1 MSDAAT
7 ALSPQ
12 PSAQPTP
19 SAPASD
25 AQPSA
30 TPAAEPQ
37 GTPQPGVEAIGGNG
51 GPDWRAMMA
60 GEDAKAIEALSRF
73 KEPGDFLKSYN
84 EQRAALSKRAE
95 PVRLG
100 DNATPEQ
107 VAEYRKGLGLPEI
120 AKDAKPEAYQD
131 AYKIKAPEGYQMS
144 EVEKGV
150 LSDYAKLAYEQGHS
164 PREVKAATDFFF
176 RQQAAGQQ
184 AQNRVAVDY
193 MKASQNTLRDEL
205 GSAEYEAQQAAGEL
219 WLKNEFKDNPD
230 EFTNLLH
237 AQMPNGGKLGD
248 NPWFFK
254 LIAKQ
259 AMGAGYTDRIEANT
273 LEAGGKSLAQQQ
285 QEIEN
290 MRFKDKAGYDAAMKP
305 GGLYEKIIG
314 ARQARGEIDEFG
326 NEARP
331 RRSA

>member
-1 MSDAAT
+1 MA
-7 ALSPQ
+7 
-12 PSAQPTP
+12 
-19 SAPASD
+19 SAPAAAS
-25 AQPSA
+25 PVE
-30 TPAAEPQ
+30 TPAAPLGSEPQ
-37 GTPQPGVEAIGGNG
+37 VELTQPKPGSSEIGGNG
-51 GPDWRAMMA
+51 GPDWRALMA
-60 GEDAKAIEALSRF
+60 GDDVKAVETLARYQSPTDFF
-73 KEPGDFLKSYN
+73 KSWQ

-95 PVRLG
+95 PARLQ

-107 VAEYRKGLGLPEI
+107 IAEYRKGLGLPEI
-120 AKDAKPEAYQD
+120 SKDAKPTDYMSAF
-131 AYKIKAPEGYQMS
+131 KIEPPKGYELS
-144 EVEKGV
+144 EVESTM
-150 LSDYAKLAYEQGHS
+150 LSEYAKLAYEQGHS

-219 WLKNEFKDNPD
+219 WLKNEFKDAPD

>member
-1 MSDAAT
+1 
-7 ALSPQ
+7 
-12 PSAQPTP
+12 
-19 SAPASD
+19 
-25 AQPSA
+25 
-30 TPAAEPQ
+30 
-37 GTPQPGVEAIGGNG
+37 
-51 GPDWRAMMA
+51 MMA

-176 RQQAAGQQ
+176 QQQAASTQ
-184 AQNRVAVDY
+184 ALNKIAVDFQ
-193 MKASQNTLRDEL
+193 KAEQNAWRDRV
-205 GSAEYEAQQAAGEL
+205 GSKEYEAQVGAATA
-219 WLKNEFKDNPD
+219 WLQDQFKDNPD
-230 EFTNLLH
+230 DMAALLN
-237 AQMPNGGKLGD
+237 ARMPNGGRLGD
-248 NPWFFK
+248 SRWFGE
-254 LIAKQ
+254 LLAKQ
-259 AMGAGYTDRIEANT
+259 AMGDGYTDRIEANAY
-273 LEAGGKSLAQQQ
+273 EANGKSLADRQRELEGLRRTNRESYNDPKTQN
-285 QEIEN
+285 ELKRIIE
-290 MRFKDKAGYDAAMKP
+290 MR
-305 GGLYEKIIG
+305 
-314 ARQARGEIDEFG
+314 QTRGEIDEFG
-326 NEARP
+326 EEIK
-331 RRSA
+331 RRRA